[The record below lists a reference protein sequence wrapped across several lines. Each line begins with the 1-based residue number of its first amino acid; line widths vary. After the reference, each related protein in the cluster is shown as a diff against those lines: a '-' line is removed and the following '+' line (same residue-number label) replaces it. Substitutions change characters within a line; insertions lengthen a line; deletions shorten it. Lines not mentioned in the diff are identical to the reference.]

1 MALASGLSEAV
12 LCWGR
17 PEGERDPRDPGDRRG
32 SARKAGLHVGPKGQ
46 TAAALTAWAADGR
59 ASGRQVKPRRANCS
73 QLRGPGPTCVPFAP
87 SRGLCDVSAARPRD
101 GGLDCAPSLL
111 TARSFFLIPNYIPIR
126 KAPKGTRVLAW
137 RRAELRR
144 EVSAASGAGAWS
156 PHQRPGPR
164 RADGGRLGRR
174 ALSHT
179 DLCMCCSPPRSC
191 AGKRSATS
199 STPRLPPAEAD
210 DASLVSGVLPLSR
223 LDCKRCSTAA
233 SVSMVT
239 RGDPA
244 LPLAAFPGRFPA
256 GQSDGGGGCAVSAR
270 RATDGSGDLA
280 APAGS

>member
-1 MALASGLSEAV
+1 MLGSSGGGAGPTGSRRSSWECPKGRSARGPERPDGGCAHCVGGGRKGLGPTGETPP
-12 LCWGR
+12 CEPCGR
-17 PEGERDPRDPGDRRG
+17 P
-32 SARKAGLHVGPKGQ
+32 
-46 TAAALTAWAADGR
+46 
-59 ASGRQVKPRRANCS
+59 

-111 TARSFFLIPNYIPIR
+111 TARSFFFFFIPNYIPIR
-126 KAPKGTRVLAW
+126 KAPKGMRVLAW